1 MSGLEERG
9 RAIGLAAA
17 AKLRARLVAMIRAE
31 LRGITAQE
39 EDEAVVIA
47 GRGLIRRWLD
57 TPALRWIA
65 GLLK

>member
-1 MSGLEERG
+1 MNGLEERG

-17 AKLRARLVAMIRAE
+17 AKLRARLVAVIRAE
-31 LRGITAQE
+31 LRGITAEE

-47 GRGLIRRWLD
+47 GRGLVKRWLD
-57 TPALRWIA
+57 TQALRWIA

>member
-1 MSGLEERG
+1 MNGLEERG

-17 AKLRARLVAMIRAE
+17 AKLRARLVAVIRAE
-31 LRGITAQE
+31 VLGVTAQE

-47 GRGLIRRWLD
+47 GRGLVKRWLD